1 MTLKAISISVGA
13 RTMVALFALG
23 LLLVVM
29 SSGWQLREETQ
40 RRAARLHQELS
51 ALPALYAGPLT
62 LSIEQKPDEVRQLL
76 HQIVQRHGLH
86 SAELRTL
93 AGAQYRAQNE
103 LTDAEVEPGPGTE
116 FPLGE
121 AGALRVQAPA
131 VSMGN
136 TLRQDPLLRSTLI
149 HLMLVIAL
157 GLIGAAM
164 LDRWLL
170 RRLRRLSEEASRFDP
185 TQPPQ
190 SLSWLEPDEHPPA
203 ELLRLEQAFVH
214 VHTALGD
221 ELQREQSRGRQL
233 REEVERQHQRL
244 AQVERTLDA
253 KRRELAQLERHDALT
268 GASNRREFEI
278 ALRREFKRAQRDQG
292 RLALAVLDVD
302 DLKPYNQHHGRPAG
316 DEVLRALA
324 RVLKEHFQRDTD
336 LVARLGGEEF
346 VVLLPGLDL
355 DTAQGLLESMREQWR
370 ELAIPH
376 GARPAARG
384 RPREAD
390 VVTLSIGL
398 AAYQPGHPYMSPQA
412 LMQAADEALYL
423 AKHTG
428 RDRLCLA
435 S

>member
-1 MTLKAISISVGA
+1 
-13 RTMVALFALG
+13 
-23 LLLVVM
+23 
-29 SSGWQLREETQ
+29 
-40 RRAARLHQELS
+40 
-51 ALPALYAGPLT
+51 
-62 LSIEQKPDEVRQLL
+62 
-76 HQIVQRHGLH
+76 
-86 SAELRTL
+86 
-93 AGAQYRAQNE
+93 
-103 LTDAEVEPGPGTE
+103 
-116 FPLGE
+116 
-121 AGALRVQAPA
+121 
-131 VSMGN
+131 MGN
-136 TLRQDPLLRSTLI
+136 TLRHDPLLRSTLI
-149 HLMLVIAL
+149 HLLLVIAL
-157 GLIGAAM
+157 ALIGAAM

-185 TQPPQ
+185 TLPPQ
-190 SLSWLEPDEHPPA
+190 SLSWLEPDDHPPT
-203 ELLRLEQAFVH
+203 ELLRLEQAFAH
-214 VHTALGD
+214 VHTSLGD

-233 REEVERQHQRL
+233 RDEVERQHQRL
-244 AQVERTLDA
+244 EQAERSLDA

-316 DEVLRALA
+316 DEVLKALA
-324 RVLKEHFQRDTD
+324 RVLREQFQRDTD

-355 DTAQGLLESMREQWR
+355 DTAQGLLEGMRERWR

-376 GARPAARG
+376 GARPSARG
-384 RPREAD
+384 RHGDAD
-390 VVTLSIGL
+390 IVTLSLGL